1 MDLLLTAREL
11 LLPLLILRYLIEK
24 ESSKRSRGLNQ
35 EIIEAVLEVTSK
47 IRGLIRMSISFR
59 LINRF

>member
-11 LLPLLILRYLIEK
+11 LLPLRILRYLIEK

-47 IRGLIRMSISFR
+47 IRSLIRMSISFR
-59 LINRF
+59 LMNRF